1 MIRKKDIQPTL
12 EKQHDNDKRDLE
24 RCVSTTVTFFLV
36 DSYSKNELVQVYNN
50 VKEVWS
56 DVSADPVPKVGG
68 NKNKEEYAKTIC
80 FARNFFIEKDQG
92 WPLRAKQQLQE
103 EMTRRDTDQISSIQE
118 RMTDIKRHLFFKLLP
133 ATHAL
138 RSTEAY
144 TEKIDV
150 SAPVNSE
157 FIMIH
162 YNVIALLFF
171 TKIWHL
177 IIDIDSS
184 LIITHIGRAT
194 ILDTG

>member
-24 RCVSTTVTFFLV
+24 RCVSTTVTFLV

-92 WPLRAKQQLQE
+92 WPLRTKQQLQE

-150 SAPVNSE
+150 SAPVETAVGPRGEVDMSWIQNLS
-157 FIMIH
+157 
-162 YNVIALLFF
+162 
-171 TKIWHL
+171 
-177 IIDIDSS
+177 
-184 LIITHIGRAT
+184 
-194 ILDTG
+194 